1 MFDSKDQSPSAL
13 KNAYLTLGYVRRA
26 RRSRRTNNRSL
37 QLESSFYRLSSSLR
51 KSSFDLPSFCWSRP
65 SNSSSFPSAN
75 VRSSSLNCAYFCFSL
90 PFTSFQPPLN
100 SSFVIVIESSHAER
114 RSVVLRDINRCT
126 CAAIPARNLFR
137 ETKKGTP

>member
-51 KSSFDLPSFCWSRP
+51 KSSFDLPSFCSSRP

-75 VRSSSLNCAYFCFSL
+75 VRSSSVNCAYFCFSL
-90 PFTSFQPPLN
+90 PFTSFHPPLN
-100 SSFVIVIESSHAER
+100 SSFVIVIEFR
-114 RSVVLRDINRCT
+114 MRSADQLSCGRTNRGT
-126 CAAIPARNLFR
+126 RAAIPARNSFKEKKEHR
-137 ETKKGTP
+137 E